1 MDQDL
6 QKIKPYINNLKR
18 HLQTL
23 RPDLQHMVKESLNDK
38 LITMTSELDK
48 LELVNN
54 YCYILNSLLFAYMKL
69 LGCKNLDKTIMIEL
83 NRCKEYMQRAKN
95 IQMKRIKNESHN
107 IDKQTKLKSSIV
119 ASLKQE
125 PAISKEN
132 FQNTTPNDDNNNN
145 NDNKQKNKHIKF
157 KDNESERELLV
168 EKINSTQKKKK
179 VNSKNRVNK

>member
-23 RPDLQHMVKESLNDK
+23 RSDLQHMIKESLNDK
-38 LITMTSELDK
+38 LVIMTNELDK
-48 LELVNN
+48 LDLVNN

-69 LGCKNLDKTIMIEL
+69 LGCKHLDKTIMIEL
-83 NRCKEYMQRAKN
+83 NRCKEYMQKAKN
-95 IQMKRIKNESHN
+95 LQMKKMKTESDN
-107 IDKQTKLKSSIV
+107 INKQTKLKSSIV

-125 PAISKEN
+125 PAISKKH
-132 FQNTTPNDDNNNN
+132 FQNTAATENNN
-145 NDNKQKNKHIKF
+145 NDRVNKHIKF
-157 KDNESERELLV
+157 EDNKSEKELLI

-179 VNSKNRVNK
+179 IMGRNRISK